1 NPALRILYISSTAR
15 LANKQLKFIKDIL
28 TSDVYRFYWPDMVNR
43 EESQR
48 EKWSETEISVDHP
61 VRKLEAVRDPTIFTA
76 GLTTGIVGLHCD
88 IAILDDV
95 VVYENAYTNEGR
107 DRVITQVSLLASIQG
122 TDSVQWVVGTRY
134 HPDDMYGNMISM
146 VVEMYDDEGQI
157 NFSEELYEVFERQ
170 VETIGD
176 GTGEYLWPR
185 QQRYDGKW
193 FGFDQ
198 SVLAVKRAQYQDR
211 LQFRSQ
217 YYNDPNDIENATI
230 SPDMFQYYDRNLL
243 ARDRG
248 RWYYKGKRL
257 NLFAAIDFA
266 YSLGKRSDYTAIVV
280 VGVDSYSNYYVLDI
294 DRFKTEMIS
303 VYFDH
308 LLNMHQKWD
317 FRKLRAETTAAQ
329 RTIVKELKSQYIRPH
344 GLALSIDE
352 KSPTRHQGSKEER
365 IEAILQPRYDNLQM
379 WHYQGG
385 HCQTLEDELI
395 VQNPPHDDVKDSLA
409 ACLEISIAP
418 SSSYIADRERGA
430 SVREDLVNKRFGGI
444 G

>member
-1 NPALRILYISSTAR
+1 
-15 LANKQLKFIKDIL
+15 LKFIKDIL